1 MSQRF
6 LEYWSR
12 GLTGTPA
19 EVRAR
24 AAMRFER
31 WRVTGVDETKS
42 PKPENNWCSV
52 LGLNGEHQKRRG
64 RA

>member
-24 AAMRFER
+24 TANRFER
-31 WRVTGVDETKS
+31 WRVTGIDETKS
-42 PKPENNWCSV
+42 LKPEATPRE
-52 LGLNGEHQKRRG
+52 GERTEIPFPGFRLP
-64 RA
+64 